1 MQQPATDEN
10 GDQDP
15 ASGALQVPPRR
26 DSALKRFVIWAFI
39 GLAVGGVIALVAL
52 RQIHL
57 DPTPGLT
64 PQQFYAAHDAWKA
77 HPVLDYDVEV
87 RVTGPQAATY
97 RVEVRRGEPQT
108 ATRNGQPLTSRRT
121 FGTWSVPGMFST
133 ISRDVEALERAADAG
148 RPPPLI
154 LRAAFSERG
163 VPEHYRRI
171 DNGSRK
177 GGDSI
182 AVTWDV
188 TEFHIVEPASSKA
201 REPDSPQ

>member
-1 MQQPATDEN
+1 VA
-10 GDQDP
+10 
-15 ASGALQVPPRR
+15 
-26 DSALKRFVIWAFI
+26 I
-39 GLAVGGVIALVAL
+39 GGVIALVVL

-57 DPTPGLT
+57 DPTPSLT

-77 HPVLDYDVEV
+77 NPILDYNVEV

-97 RVEVRRGEPQT
+97 RAEVRHGEPQS

-133 ISRDVEALERAADAG
+133 ISRDVEALERAAAAG

-154 LRAAFSERG
+154 LRAAFNERG

-182 AVTWDV
+182 AVTWDI
-188 TEFHIVEPASSKA
+188 TEFRIVEPSSSEGA
-201 REPDSPQ
+201 APDSPQ